1 MGGAGIAAGG
11 FGVYDLRP
19 VLRTTAVARVRAALE
34 KEPCEFRLV
43 ANYRSFERG
52 QCVHIIRSSSCP
64 LPLVRVCTPV
74 KQDPGE
80 VVVSALAGPIKR
92 SQETALAAQSRASLL
107 TPAAPSQPWQTVRQ
121 LVRQQRPSSS
131 SPTQPSRTATS
142 DACCCVAA
150 VADGAPAASV
160 KFFADT
166 AFAYTPL
173 RIVLAVGR
181 ASFNFAFTP
190 ACSWQ
195 KKYRSISGA
204 ATLAGRSTI
213 EILHRNFLHVG
224 AQQAPRHDSRSWPS
238 ENPRQLQRRSGVP

>member
-121 LVRQQRPSSS
+121 LVSQQRPSSS
-131 SPTQPSRTATS
+131 SPTQPSRTRLSESYSPWAAPPSTS
-142 DACCCVAA
+142 RSPPL
-150 VADGAPAASV
+150 AP
-160 KFFADT
+160 
-166 AFAYTPL
+166 
-173 RIVLAVGR
+173 GR
-181 ASFNFAFTP
+181 
-190 ACSWQ
+190 
-195 KKYRSISGA
+195 RSIGRFPAPQPWQDVARLKYCIGISCTSERNKHRVTIVALGLLR
-204 ATLAGRSTI
+204 TRGSCNAGQECLLLRVDVH
-213 EILHRNFLHVG
+213 HR
-224 AQQAPRHDSRSWPS
+224 R
-238 ENPRQLQRRSGVP
+238 